1 MLLLVSTIL
10 PAHAAWIPQKDL
22 EPQPNGEILLLDDFT
37 DPTQS
42 AQAAYDTDWMSW
54 SVSDGIGHLS
64 SNAADKEVAAEYSAV
79 RAADLYLEVDLRI
92 PAPGAEGAGLL
103 LRGSDLR
110 TPNGQ
115 EWHYYH
121 VRIQPES
128 REVQF
133 GLLTEGSQDLET
145 LESCRLPPSLSDFT
159 HFRRLRVEALGP
171 RFRIFVDA
179 QYVCEWTDSTLAD
192 PGQIGVVLGVAA
204 DLASKEQAV
213 AEFADLRLYSPAATS
228 PEPGREGGEPLPE
241 EEFSVASGRW
251 QTGSDDNGEVRVEN
265 GLLLVRNLTA
275 APYRTETHAATTASD
290 VVVEAETW
298 LNSGTDDNWHSFF
311 CRNDGAGTFFSAS
324 LSTDGYYG
332 AWLSVGGE
340 TQREQQPT
348 RSDIVRQGEHNRARL
363 VCVGKQLQFWVNEVL
378 LIDWEE
384 STLPAGTFGFAAAA
398 LDGEYTELAFA
409 NIAVTLGAAQPT
421 GGSQLLEAVVV
432 APSLHVRAGPGSSYP
447 SVGVASA
454 GDRLVV
460 VDADT
465 ACSWIRVVT
474 STTLGW
480 VSTRYV
486 TLTGPCSTVQT
497 STVQS
502 STVQSST
509 VQSSTVQSST
519 VQSST
524 VQTSPAPAAAPLIAD
539 FEAFGTW
546 RRGDETW
553 GEFRQSSQEVYAGSY
568 AGALT
573 YDFPANVPG
582 DRNYVVF
589 RRTLPIAGQPTEL
602 EIAVFGDGSENF
614 LNVWVQDA
622 SGQIWQFSFG
632 QISHLGWKRMVAPL
646 DPSLEWPVQPVG
658 GNATTLQF
666 PISFYAL
673 VLDCPTATAAS
684 GTLYLDELRALYP
697 E

>member
-1 MLLLVSTIL
+1 MRNRLVAGSLVVLLLGSTIL
-10 PAHAAWIPQKDL
+10 PAHAAWIPQADL
-22 EPQPNGEILLLDDFT
+22 EPQPNGELLLLDDFT

-42 AQAAYDTDWMSW
+42 AEAAYDTDWMNW
-54 SVSDGIGHLS
+54 SVSDGVGRLS

-79 RAADLYLEVDLRI
+79 RVADLYLEVDLRI
-92 PAPGAEGAGLL
+92 SSPGAEGAGLL

-121 VRIQPES
+121 VRIQPDS
-128 REVQF
+128 REVQL

-171 RFRIFVDA
+171 HFRIFVDA
-179 QYVCEWTDSTLAD
+179 QYVCEWTDSTLAG
-192 PGQIGVVLGVAA
+192 PGQIGVVLGVVA
-204 DLASKEQAV
+204 DLSSKEQAV
-213 AEFADLRLYSPAATS
+213 AEFADLRVYSPAGTP
-228 PEPGREGGEPLPE
+228 PEPENATGSPFPE
-241 EEFSVASGRW
+241 EDFSVASGRW

-265 GLLLVRNLTA
+265 GLLLVRNLTE
-275 APYRTETHAATTASD
+275 APYRTETHAGTTASD

-324 LSTDGYYG
+324 LSSDGYYG
-332 AWLSVGGE
+332 AWLSVDSE
-340 TQREQQPT
+340 PQREQQPT
-348 RSDIVRQGEHNRARL
+348 RSNTVRQGEHNRARL
-363 VCVGKQLQFWVNEVL
+363 VCVGQQLQFWVNEVL

-384 STLPAGTFGFAAAA
+384 SALPAGTFGFAAAA

-409 NIAVTLGAAQPT
+409 NITVTLGAQQPT
-421 GGSQLLEAVVV
+421 DGSQLLEAVVA

-460 VDADT
+460 VDADP

-486 TLTGPCSTVQT
+486 TLTGPCSA
-497 STVQS
+497 
-502 STVQSST
+502 
-509 VQSSTVQSST
+509 
-519 VQSST
+519 
-524 VQTSPAPAAAPLIAD
+524 VQTSPAPAPTPAPTLAPTLAPAATPLIAD
-539 FEAFGTW
+539 FETFGTW

-589 RRTLPIAGQPTEL
+589 RRSLPITGQPTDL

-614 LNVWVQDA
+614 LNVWVQD
-622 SGQIWQFSFG
+622 SGGQIWQFSFG

-658 GNATTLQF
+658 GNATALQF